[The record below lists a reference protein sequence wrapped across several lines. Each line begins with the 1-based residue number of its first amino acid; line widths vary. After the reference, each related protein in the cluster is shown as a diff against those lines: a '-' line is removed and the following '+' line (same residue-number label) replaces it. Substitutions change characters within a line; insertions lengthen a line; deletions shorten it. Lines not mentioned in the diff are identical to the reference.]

1 MVLALSD
8 VWSRSAAPALIEQEH
23 AVARRIEQP
32 PMIGRGPRRAAVQN
46 HRGPAA
52 RMAALPSDRVAIRD
66 IENARGV
73 RLDRRIGMAA
83 LCVGRSITMR
93 ATFPL
98 CRSRRQVA
106 SAGPRAADVGNTSD
120 LITTGTAPETF
131 WKRADVDEVEMPRV
145 TPSIEI
151 TGFW

>member
-1 MVLALSD
+1 MAQSLDVRDEVPSGVGVERR

-32 PMIGRGPRRAAVQN
+32 PMIGRAAPARAAVQN

-52 RMAALPSDRVAIRD
+52 RMAAQLPSDRVAIRD

-83 LCVGRSITMR
+83 LCVGREVTMR

-98 CRSRRQVA
+98 CRSSREVAFGGPESRRRWKHQRLDHHRN
-106 SAGPRAADVGNTSD
+106 GPGD
-120 LITTGTAPETF
+120 F
-131 WKRADVDEVEMPRV
+131 
-145 TPSIEI
+145 
-151 TGFW
+151 